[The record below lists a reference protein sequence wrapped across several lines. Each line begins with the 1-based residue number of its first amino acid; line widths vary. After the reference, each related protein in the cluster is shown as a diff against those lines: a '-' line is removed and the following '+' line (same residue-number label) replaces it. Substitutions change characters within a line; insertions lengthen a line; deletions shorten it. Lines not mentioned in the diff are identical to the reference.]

1 MYALYIIRC
10 VHGRI
15 FETAQMCLNLYVS
28 WNVQPDGHLVN
39 ASDIAFFSDGDN
51 TGPIKLQY

>member
-10 VHGRI
+10 VHGWV

-28 WNVQPDGHLVN
+28 GNVQPDGRW
-39 ASDIAFFSDGDN
+39 
-51 TGPIKLQY
+51 